1 MESLWSWAVLIFL
14 VLRAILE
21 LRNLFCANDA
31 RKHKFEYTSIARP
44 PGLRLLLKAL
54 NLSVF
59 VLHTVLLGILFFETE
74 RPSVRYWMYAILIY
88 YVLQCYLAYL
98 VSRENEP
105 ANVTAA
111 RYIIYFSFS
120 LLLLALVALLWDDF
134 CADSETTICDETE
147 AEYYSNLWP
156 LQAIALVVFG
166 VIDCLFWA
174 RGVTCETCGSPVQG
188 YELQLAADTRPQSMG
203 MGATEYASAQDEMVV
218 GRSSANRVYA

>member
-1 MESLWSWAVLIFL
+1 
-14 VLRAILE
+14 
-21 LRNLFCANDA
+21 
-31 RKHKFEYTSIARP
+31 
-44 PGLRLLLKAL
+44 
-54 NLSVF
+54 
-59 VLHTVLLGILFFETE
+59 
-74 RPSVRYWMYAILIY
+74 MYAILIY

-111 RYIIYFSFS
+111 RYIIYFSVV

-147 AEYYSNLWP
+147 AEYYSHLWP

-166 VIDCLFWA
+166 AIDCLFWA
-174 RGVTCETCGSPVQG
+174 RGVTCEICGSPVQG
-188 YELQLAADTRPQSMG
+188 YELQLAADIRPQSMG

-218 GRSSANRVYA
+218 GRSNAGRVY